1 MSDPRRIHLFISA
14 MMLTAA
20 GAAGYAGFASNA
32 LHPAYALAVLA
43 LAATT
48 SRLRVKLPGLDGN
61 MSVNLP
67 FLLIAVVNLSAA
79 EAIAITCIST
89 AVQCWPRSQAKLN
102 PQQMAFNISMMSFAT
117 CLASF
122 FSHLVPSHGTQSATL
137 GLILAGAA
145 LFVGQTAPVAGV
157 ISISEG
163 REVAQIWRSLAQLSF
178 PYYILGTG
186 VSSMVQMVSS
196 HSSWPVALAVF
207 PVMYGVH
214 RSYQLYFSRL
224 AEMPR
229 QTVLVRAAAAG
240 T

>member
-1 MSDPRRIHLFISA
+1 MSDPRRINAFIGA
-14 MMLTAA
+14 MLLTAA
-20 GAAGYAGFASNA
+20 SAAGYASWMSHA

-67 FLLIAVVNLSAA
+67 FLLIAVASLSAA
-79 EAIAITCIST
+79 EAIAITCIAT
-89 AVQCWPRSQAKLN
+89 AVQCWPRSEAKIN
-102 PQQMAFNISMMSFAT
+102 PQQVAFNIGMMSFAT

-122 FSHLVPSHGTQSATL
+122 FSHLVPVHGTQSSAL
-137 GLILAGAA
+137 GLILAGVA
-145 LFVGQTAPVAGV
+145 LFLGQTAPVAGI

-178 PYYILGTG
+178 PYYVLGTG
-186 VSSMVQMVSS
+186 VSCMVLVVSS
-196 HSSWPVALAVF
+196 HLNWQVALAVF

-229 QTVLVRAAAAG
+229 QVVMVRAAGAG
-240 T
+240 A